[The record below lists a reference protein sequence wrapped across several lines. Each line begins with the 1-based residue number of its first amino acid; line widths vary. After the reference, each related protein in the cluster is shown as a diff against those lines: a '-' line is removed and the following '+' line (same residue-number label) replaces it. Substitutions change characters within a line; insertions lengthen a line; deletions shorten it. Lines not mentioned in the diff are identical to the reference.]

1 MCQQDMCMKILKTYQ
16 HEKFNYIETTYK
28 GGYPTL
34 LLKQSEFFNSINRCV
49 FTPVPI
55 GYTYTRT
62 NGKT

>member
-1 MCQQDMCMKILKTYQ
+1 MKILKTFG
-16 HEKFNYIETTYK
+16 HERLNYIETKYK
-28 GGYPTL
+28 NGYPTL

-62 NGKT
+62 KRKT